1 MTSKSKSGPAA
12 TALPAAYRAD
22 WIFPVCGPPIRDG
35 VVEIAADGRIAAV
48 RTGRDRDAVDL
59 GGCAVVPGL
68 VNAHVH
74 LEFSDLAAPLGPVR
88 PFSQWVRNVV
98 AHRRRRVEST
108 EAIVQ
113 RGLNELAANG
123 TVAAGEIATSDDVAA
138 YANGGVD
145 VTVFREL
152 IGPLPE
158 QWPALLAA
166 AERHVAVQPAAPNL
180 RHGLSPHAPYTVPQ
194 ELFERAVELSVQYDA
209 PIAAHLAETAAERE
223 LLADGTG
230 ELVAMMRSLDL
241 WRDELHPRGR
251 RPIDWLRRLATSPNG
266 LVIHGNFLDD
276 EELEFLAGST
286 LSLVYC
292 PRTHA
297 GFEHPPHPFRRLIER
312 GGQVALGTDGRSSN
326 PDLDLWQE
334 AVFLRQRH
342 ADLRCD
348 TILDLITSSGAAALG
363 LADRCGVL
371 DVGRRADF
379 AVVRLAAP
387 GGTEPPDL
395 FTDGS
400 AVAQVYRAGIAVD
413 RPSTD
418 SLRRIR

>member
-1 MTSKSKSGPAA
+1 MVS
-12 TALPAAYRAD
+12 ALTAYRAD

-35 VVEIAADGRIAAV
+35 VLEITADGRIAAI
-48 RTGRDRDAVDL
+48 RTGRDRDAVDF
-59 GGCAVVPGL
+59 GECAVVPGL

-74 LEFSDLAAPLGPVR
+74 LEFSDLVRPLGPAR

-98 AHRRRRVEST
+98 AHRRQRLDST
-108 EAIVQ
+108 EAIVR
-113 RGLNELAANG
+113 RGLNELAISG
-123 TVAAGEIATSDDVAA
+123 TAAAGEIATSDGIDA
-138 YANGGVD
+138 YASGAVD
-145 VTVFREL
+145 VTIFREL

-166 AERHVAVQPAAPNL
+166 AERHVAGQPAAPGL
-180 RHGLSPHAPYTVPQ
+180 RHGLSPHATYTVPQ
-194 ELFERAVELSVQYDA
+194 ELFERAVDLSVRYDA
-209 PIAAHLAETAAERE
+209 SIAVHLAETAAERE

-230 ELVAMMRSLDL
+230 ELVELMRSLDL

-251 RPIDWLRRLATSPNG
+251 RPLDWLRRLAETPQG
-266 LVIHGNFLDD
+266 LVIHGNYLDD
-276 EELEFLAGST
+276 DELEFLAGST

-292 PRTHA
+292 PRTHSY
-297 GFEHPPHPFRRLIER
+297 FEHPPHPFRRVIEL
-312 GGQVALGTDGRSSN
+312 GGRVALGTDGRSSN

-342 ADLRCD
+342 ADLGCD

-363 LADRCGVL
+363 IADRCGVL

-379 AVVRLAAP
+379 LVVRLAAV

-395 FTDGS
+395 FADGN
-400 AVAQVYRAGIAVD
+400 AVSQVFRAGIAVD